1 MRYQQKFWS
10 VDMPKGWTYQEAGHS
25 VAFFNPEGVGAFNVS
40 AYQKSAPVSDLDL
53 RELADSAQ
61 LSEVNAGNASGFACR
76 LVQSNEFLMK
86 WWLRSANVWSWRHT
100 IATSRTKAQRR
111 LKSATCLLALRSHER
126 PRQQET

>member
-61 LSEVNAGNASGFACR
+61 LSEVNAGTASGFACR

-86 WWLRSANVWSWRHT
+86 WWLRSANVMVL
-100 IATSRTKAQRR
+100 ATYNCNVEDQGTEEAQI
-111 LKSATCLLALRSHER
+111 SHLLASIEI
-126 PRQQET
+126 T